1 MISAALLLA
10 AAAVLW
16 NRWKTRRI
24 LENVNAM
31 LEAAM
36 NGEFAQRRFDES
48 MLSSVE
54 TKLAHYLAAS
64 TASARNVQS
73 EKDKIKALISDISHQ
88 TKTPIANVLLYAQL
102 LREQQGAPDRRAC
115 VDALENQAM
124 KLQSLVDALVK
135 ASRLESGVIA
145 LHPSRGRL
153 ETPIRSAI
161 AQLSPRA
168 DEKGIA
174 IDLENVDADARF
186 DGKWT
191 EEAIVNL
198 LDNAIKYT
206 PAGSVIE
213 IHTEAKEKWVVV
225 SVSDNGPGIP
235 DEQKA
240 RVFEMFYSGAN
251 RVADC
256 RRSLGLGLSL
266 CKTIITAHGGTISVS
281 DNQPS
286 GAIFTFTLPAG
297 EVELHE

>member
-206 PAGSVIE
+206 PAGGKINIWTTQYDLFSAVHIR
-213 IHTEAKEKWVVV
+213 
-225 SVSDNGPGIP
+225 DDGDGIP
-235 DEQKA
+235 EGEQNK
-240 RVFEMFYSGAN
+240 VFQRFYRGSAHREAEGVGIGLYLVRQIAQGQGGYVKLHSEAGAGSTFSIYLP
-251 RVADC
+251 
-256 RRSLGLGLSL
+256 RS
-266 CKTIITAHGGTISVS
+266 
-281 DNQPS
+281 
-286 GAIFTFTLPAG
+286 
-297 EVELHE
+297 

>member
-1 MISAALLLA
+1 MRTEVWMISAALLLA

-206 PAGSVIE
+206 PAGGKINIWTTQYDLFSAVHIR
-213 IHTEAKEKWVVV
+213 
-225 SVSDNGPGIP
+225 DDGDGIP
-235 DEQKA
+235 EGEQNK
-240 RVFEMFYSGAN
+240 VFQRFYRGSAHREAEGVGIGLYLVRQIAQGQGGYVKLHSEAGAGSTFSIYLP
-251 RVADC
+251 
-256 RRSLGLGLSL
+256 RS
-266 CKTIITAHGGTISVS
+266 
-281 DNQPS
+281 
-286 GAIFTFTLPAG
+286 
-297 EVELHE
+297 

>member
-1 MISAALLLA
+1 MRPEIWMISAAALLLA
-10 AAAVLW
+10 AVVVLW
-16 NRWKTRRI
+16 NRRKTRRI
-24 LENVNAM
+24 MENVNAM

-48 MLSSVE
+48 MLSAVE
-54 TKLAHYLAAS
+54 AKLAHYLAAS
-64 TASARNVQS
+64 AASARNVQS

-153 ETPIRSAI
+153 ETPILSAI

-168 DEKGIA
+168 VEKGIA
-174 IDLENVDADARF
+174 IDLENADADARF

-206 PAGSVIE
+206 HAGGKITIWTTQYDLFSAVHIRDDGDGIPEGEQNKVFQRFYRGSAHHEAEGMGIGLYLVRQIAQGQGGYVKLHSEAGAGSTFSIYL
-213 IHTEAKEKWVVV
+213 
-225 SVSDNGPGIP
+225 P
-235 DEQKA
+235 
-240 RVFEMFYSGAN
+240 
-251 RVADC
+251 
-256 RRSLGLGLSL
+256 RS
-266 CKTIITAHGGTISVS
+266 
-281 DNQPS
+281 
-286 GAIFTFTLPAG
+286 
-297 EVELHE
+297 